1 MEVINLRGEK
11 SFQIH
16 DSHFFKVIL
25 FPSDQGLVSFLRAVV
40 FLLKKVILH
49 CMQYLCS
56 NS

>member
-40 FLLKKVILH
+40 FLL
-49 CMQYLCS
+49 
-56 NS
+56 